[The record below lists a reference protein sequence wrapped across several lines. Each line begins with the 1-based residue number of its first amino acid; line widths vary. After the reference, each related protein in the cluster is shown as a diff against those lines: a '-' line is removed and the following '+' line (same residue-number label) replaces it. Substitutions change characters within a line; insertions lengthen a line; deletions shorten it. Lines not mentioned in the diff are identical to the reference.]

1 MQTEIVP
8 IASRHIDGFHAA
20 LDAVAREGEYL
31 ALTAAPA
38 IESTRRWVEG
48 NIERGIPLYV
58 ALAEGKR
65 VVGWCDIIPNSHPGF
80 DHGGRL
86 GVGVLLAHRGQ
97 GIGRR
102 LVRTTIERAR
112 VFGLERVEL
121 EVFASNAQ
129 AIRLYEQFGFEHEG
143 CRRGARKSRGGYE
156 DVLIMGLPFNS
167 PREAGIP

>member
-1 MQTEIVP
+1 MGRGQYRT
-8 IASRHIDGFHAA
+8 
-20 LDAVAREGEYL
+20 
-31 ALTAAPA
+31 
-38 IESTRRWVEG
+38 
-48 NIERGIPLYV
+48 GIPQYV
-58 ALAEGKR
+58 ALAEGER

-86 GVGVLLAHRGQ
+86 GVGVLLAYRGQ